1 AIILGYIL
9 FLFLIVAFLFLTRT
23 VRLQ

>member
-1 AIILGYIL
+1 IILGYIL